1 MSMTLEE
8 AIEVSDR
15 EIVAVEFDV
24 SRLSEVSRHIYLIN
38 SLNFELA
45 NGRPTQWLIN
55 SSGEYAAETLESL
68 RAVGAIQVADQLQR
82 ILDTFPASTPP
93 KDESERTLLVLS
105 LEASCL
111 STWQHASDRILQWPD
126 DVDSLLRAFLAKH

>member
-15 EIVAVEFDV
+15 EIVAAEFDV

-38 SLNFELA
+38 ILNFELA
-45 NGRPTQWLIN
+45 NGGPTQWLIN
-55 SSGEYAAETLESL
+55 RSGEYAAETLESL
-68 RAVGAIQVADQLQR
+68 RAIGADRVADHLQN

-93 KDESERTLLVLS
+93 KDDCERKTLALS
-105 LEASCL
+105 LEASYR
-111 STWQHASDRILQWPD
+111 STWQDSSDRILDWPD
-126 DVDSLLRAFLAKH
+126 DVDSLLRAFLAKR

>member
-1 MSMTLEE
+1 MTLEE

-24 SRLSEVSRHIYLIN
+24 SRLPEVSRHIYLIN

-45 NGRPTQWLIN
+45 NGGPTQWLIN
-55 SSGEYAAETLESL
+55 RSGDYATETLDSL
-68 RAVGAIQVADQLQR
+68 QAVGAFQVAVQLQK

-93 KDESERTLLVLS
+93 KDECERTPLVLA
-105 LEASCL
+105 LEPSCL
-111 STWQHASDRILQWPD
+111 STWRNASDKILQWPD